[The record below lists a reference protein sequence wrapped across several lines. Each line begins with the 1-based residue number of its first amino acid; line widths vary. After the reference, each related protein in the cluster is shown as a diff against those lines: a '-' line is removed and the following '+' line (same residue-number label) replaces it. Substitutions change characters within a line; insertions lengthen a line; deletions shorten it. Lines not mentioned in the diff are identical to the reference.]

1 MGWFDEQIRQR
12 IENDEEMFADAF
24 VQMANLVN
32 NEKIIAGFS
41 DDRKVAEEAIGDILK
56 YYHIP
61 VREIPDKMK
70 EIDEVLEYLLRPAGI
85 MRRTVKL
92 TPGWYKDAVGAMLGT
107 KKDGEIIA
115 LLPGKTH
122 GYYYKEYTT
131 GKIKKINSN
140 NAGEIG
146 EEAIC
151 FYQPFPLTR
160 LKSTDLLRYLFRQ
173 LHTRDYLFLFMAAA
187 ITTVLGLA
195 IPAISH
201 YLYGEVLLYA
211 RQALLLAAVSTLFF
225 VTLSGNVMKVIKE
238 IFHAGFLPE

>member
-131 GKIKKINSN
+131 GKIK
-140 NAGEIG
+140 
-146 EEAIC
+146 
-151 FYQPFPLTR
+151 
-160 LKSTDLLRYLFRQ
+160 
-173 LHTRDYLFLFMAAA
+173 
-187 ITTVLGLA
+187 
-195 IPAISH
+195 
-201 YLYGEVLLYA
+201 
-211 RQALLLAAVSTLFF
+211 
-225 VTLSGNVMKVIKE
+225 
-238 IFHAGFLPE
+238 